1 MLYLRNTNQQQSL
14 GKDIQR
20 GITNICCTPTL
31 NSVTTASLTQLTIDS
46 TFGTYLVNCKSCV
59 GGYIQV
65 SQNSGSSWTTINP
78 GNCSE
83 TNLVPQP
90 SQSAYYR
97 LFTSCS
103 SVDQPFDPL
112 VSDFSNEIFFVPYG
126 IVNYKFVEE
135 GIGANGVFRLNQNA
149 TTLVNASSSVS
160 GTFWEIPSASFMTAS
175 LFATEFPLTGST
187 SMSLIVTG
195 SGESFST
202 SSCLQSGSIFLD
214 SWKVT
219 PHLFY
224 DVTASINHRPENS
237 CTASNL
243 ADMGYT
249 VNSYDQTTGRWYHA
263 NEYGVPNT
271 SSQYPYATLVGAST
285 AVKTNVASG
294 DCRFNAI
301 QFSGSMILTA
311 SAGFSSIYLAIVSG
325 SFSLSG
331 TNVDGNGWSLSAAY
345 DIPGSG
351 SANISFAGGGGTSF
365 TYQNQT
371 TKNSMIGMA
380 LGSYS
385 GPFGRR
391 DVTYSVSGSAIATNP
406 PFTSINW
413 NGDLGATLT
422 LSGVGIIRGFSYQ
435 GEGSVNQQL
444 QYNCIYDSTPSK

>member
-14 GKDIQR
+14 GKDIKR
-20 GITNICCTPTL
+20 GITNVCCTPTL

-59 GGYIQV
+59 GGYIEV
-65 SQNSGSSWTTINP
+65 SENSGSTWSIINP
-78 GNCSE
+78 GNCST

-112 VSDFSNEIFFVPYG
+112 VSDYSNEIFFVPYG
-126 IVNYKFVEE
+126 IVNYKFQEE
-135 GIGANGVFRLNQNA
+135 GGANGVFRLNQNA

-202 SSCLQSGSIFLD
+202 SSCIQSGGIFLD

-224 DVTASINHRPENS
+224 DVTASISHRPENT
-237 CTASNL
+237 CTASVT
-243 ADMGYT
+243 ADLGYT
-249 VNSYDQTTGRWYHA
+249 VNSYDQSTGRWYHA
-263 NEYGVPNT
+263 NEYGVYDT
-271 SSQYPYATLVGAST
+271 SSTQYPYATLVSAST
-285 AVKTNVASG
+285 ATRTNVVSG

-301 QFSGSMILTA
+301 QFSGSMTLDIG
-311 SAGFSSIYLAIVSG
+311 SGSFSQVYLAIVTG
-325 SFSLSG
+325 SFTLSG
-331 TNVDGNGWSLSAAY
+331 INQAYGYPTDAWSLNVKYENTGSIQA
-345 DIPGSG
+345 PGYRMDN
-351 SANISFAGGGGTSF
+351 A
-365 TYQNQT
+365 T
-371 TKNSMIGMA
+371 TKNA
-380 LGSYS
+380 LVGFRPGVYIPASQKTE
-385 GPFGRR
+385 GILF
-391 DVTYSVSGSAIATNP
+391 VSGSTVAVNP
-406 PFTSINW
+406 PILNGGPW
-413 NGDLGATLT
+413 NFGYVLT
-422 LSGVGIIRGFSYQ
+422 LSGQGIIRGFSYQ
-435 GEGSVNQQL
+435 GVGSVNQQS
-444 QYNCIYDSTPSK
+444 QYNCIYDTTPSK

>member
-20 GITNICCTPTL
+20 GVTNICCTPTL

-65 SQNSGSSWTTINP
+65 SENSGSTWTTINP
-78 GNCSE
+78 GNCST

-112 VSDFSNEIFFVPYG
+112 TSSFSNEIFFVPYG
-126 IVNYKFVEE
+126 IVNYKFEE
-135 GIGANGVFRLNQNA
+135 QGAGANGVFRLNQNA

-187 SMSLIVTG
+187 SMSLRVTG
-195 SGESFST
+195 SGESYFT
-202 SSCLQSGSIFLD
+202 SSCVQSGSIFLD

-219 PHLFY
+219 PHIFY
-224 DVTASINHRPENS
+224 DVTASINHRGENS
-237 CTASNL
+237 CTASNT
-243 ADMGYT
+243 ADLGYT

-263 NEYGVPNT
+263 NEFGVPNT
-271 SSQYPYATLVGAST
+271 SSQFPYATLVGAST
-285 AVKTNVASG
+285 ATKTNVVSG

-301 QFSGSMILTA
+301 QFSGSMLLDI
-311 SAGFSSIYLAIVSG
+311 GSG
-325 SFSLSG
+325 SYSQVYIAITTGSFTLSG
-331 TNVDGNGWSLSAAY
+331 TNQVGNKTAWSMNVRYENTGSISAFGFT
-345 DIPGSG
+345 IPN
-351 SANISFAGGGGTSF
+351 A
-365 TYQNQT
+365 T
-371 TKNSMIGMA
+371 TKNALVGLQPGVYIPASQATEMII
-380 LGSYS
+380 
-385 GPFGRR
+385 
-391 DVTYSVSGSAIATNP
+391 SVSGSQAAVNP
-406 PFTSINW
+406 PSW
-413 NGDLGATLT
+413 NDGPVNFGYTLT
-422 LSGVGIIRGFSYQ
+422 ISGQGIIRGFSY
-435 GEGSVNQQL
+435 EGTGTTAQQA
-444 QYNCIYDSTPSK
+444 QYNCIYETTPSK

>member
-20 GITNICCTPTL
+20 GITNLCCTPTL

-59 GGYIQV
+59 GGYIEV
-65 SQNSGSSWTTINP
+65 SEDSGSNWTIINP
-78 GNCSE
+78 GNCSP

-97 LFTSCS
+97 VFTSCS
-103 SVDQPFDPL
+103 AVDQPFDPQK
-112 VSDFSNEIFFVPYG
+112 SDYSNEIFFVPYG
-126 IVNYKFVEE
+126 IVNYKFEE
-135 GIGANGVFRLNQNA
+135 QGGGNGVFRLNQNA
-149 TTLVNASSSVS
+149 ITLVNASSSVS

-195 SGESFST
+195 SGESFAT

-237 CTASNL
+237 CTASNY
-243 ADMGYT
+243 ADLGYI
-249 VNSYDQTTGRWYHA
+249 VNSYDQTTGRWYQA
-263 NEYGVPNT
+263 NQYGVPDT
-271 SSQYPYATLVGAST
+271 SSVYATLVGAST
-285 AVKTNVASG
+285 ATKTNAASG

-301 QFSGSMILTA
+301 QFSGSMTLDVG
-311 SAGFSSIYLAIVSG
+311 SGSFSQVYLAIVTG

-331 TNVDGNGWSLSAAY
+331 VNKARPGDQGWNLSVAY
-345 DIPGSG
+345 LNSG
-351 SANISFAGGGGTSF
+351 SLNAVG
-365 TYQNQT
+365 YQIDDAT
-371 TKNSMIGMA
+371 TKNAMVGMGIGGYFPSSQKTA
-380 LGSYS
+380 INVYATGSFLA
-385 GPFGRR
+385 G
-391 DVTYSVSGSAIATNP
+391 NP
-406 PFTSINW
+406 PTVDGAPW
-413 NGDLGATLT
+413 NFGYVLT
-422 LSGVGIIRGFSYQ
+422 LSGQGIIRAFGYQ
-435 GEGSVNQQL
+435 TAGNDVPLQN
-444 QYNCIYDSTPSK
+444 QYNCIYETTPSK

>member
-31 NSVTTASLTQLTIDS
+31 NSVATASLTQLTINS

-65 SQNSGSSWTTINP
+65 SENSGSSWTTINP
-78 GNCSE
+78 GNCSP

-126 IVNYKFVEE
+126 IVNYKFEE
-135 GIGANGVFRLNQNA
+135 QGGANGVFTLNQNA

-160 GTFWEIPSASFMTAS
+160 GTFWEIPSASLMTAS

-195 SGESFST
+195 SGESFTT

-237 CTASNL
+237 CSTSGSYV
-243 ADMGYT
+243 DMGYL
-249 VNSYDQTTGRWYHA
+249 VNSYDASTGIWYRA
-263 NEYGVPNT
+263 NEYGVYDPSNT
-271 SSQYPYATLVGAST
+271 QYPSASVTGSAT
-285 AVKTNVASG
+285 KTNVVSG

-301 QFSGSMILTA
+301 QFSGSLTLPVNPGTEA
-311 SAGFSSIYLAIVSG
+311 FPLRKVYMNIVTGSFTLSGNSAGIPWSM
-325 SFSLSG
+325 
-331 TNVDGNGWSLSAAY
+331 TNR
-345 DIPGSG
+345 
-351 SANISFAGGGGTSF
+351 
-365 TYQNQT
+365 YQNTGSVDLFGYQLNNIT
-371 TKNSMIGMA
+371 NKNGDVGFE
-380 LGSYS
+380 LGTFQISS
-385 GPFGRR
+385 RE
-391 DVTYSVSGSAIATNP
+391 VSLYITGSNVATNP
-406 PFTSINW
+406 PSWTNGPTS
-413 NGDLGATLT
+413 LGSTIT
-422 LSGVGIIRGFSYQ
+422 LSGVGIIRAFGYGYF
-435 GEGSVNQQL
+435 GDNAGLGNQSMF
-444 QYNCIYDSTPSK
+444 NCIYDSTPSK